1 LFFANTLRFRNEVR
15 LLPSVSTPP
24 KAILLNL
31 HANFGI
37 DLSATDT
44 LFGLVAEAEKTE
56 TEVLSAELQNPVRQ
70 MFGRSGLLD
79 RVRENSA
86 AGFAPH
92 TVLGK
97 NRPKIFPLISLPA
110 SASERVIRRQF

>member
-1 LFFANTLRFRNEVR
+1 MPIWLR
-15 LLPSVSTPP
+15 LLLSISTPP

-44 LFGLVAEAEKTE
+44 LFGLVAEADKTE
-56 TEVLSAELQNPVRQ
+56 TEVLFAELQNPVRQ

-79 RVRENSA
+79 RVRENSVFTTVDDGA
-86 AGFAPH
+86 QDYLNRH
-92 TVLGK
+92 T
-97 NRPKIFPLISLPA
+97 RPVMGAVPPGSLPIQ
-110 SASERVIRRQF
+110 SLERTARRSFL